1 MLSLSVRAPPL
12 SRRYSID
19 PSPEKFRILNY
30 IYYFM
35 LRIFIILLLLTAACP
50 LSADIELVSTCDGTG
65 DRELKGGIL
74 DRTCPLGGKTCKAVV
89 SRIVS
94 NATVTPCNDGGW
106 LVKGQIESV
115 KWMANGILSDGLLR
129 DLTKFAKGEYA
140 LRLSNISAYP
150 ELEGV
155 QVDMASAVM
164 TDNGQFSIYIPKLS
178 R

>member
-1 MLSLSVRAPPL
+1 
-12 SRRYSID
+12 
-19 PSPEKFRILNY
+19 
-30 IYYFM
+30 
-35 LRIFIILLLLTAACP
+35 
-50 LSADIELVSTCDGTG
+50 
-65 DRELKGGIL
+65 
-74 DRTCPLGGKTCKAVV
+74 
-89 SRIVS
+89 VS